1 MKTTCLPFT
10 LLVSSLA
17 LGALTTA
24 AETSAPAPDA
34 PSEPATEFGAKRPI
48 ARVATNVLR
57 EEIWQMPAAPEKI
70 FPLLCPV
77 LEYDWIPFWR
87 AQLIHSASGIAEK
100 GCIFET
106 RFPGSGRSIWV
117 CTHYAPPARI
127 EYTTFQ
133 EDGVLAR
140 LEITLR
146 ATADGTEMRWTRTW
160 HALDER
166 GAAALSHWDDTPYR
180 AMNQRLQ
187 ELLRHYLE
195 TGTMLRPAP
204 QP

>member
-10 LLVSSLA
+10 LLVGSFA
-17 LGALTTA
+17 LGAMTTA
-24 AETSAPAPDA
+24 ADTAAPAPVA
-34 PSEPATEFGAKRPI
+34 PPEPATEFGAHRPT

-57 EEIWQMPAAPEKI
+57 EEIWSMPAAPEKI

-87 AQLIHSASGIAEK
+87 AQLIHSASGVAEK

-106 RFPGSGRSIWV
+106 RFPDSGRSVWV
-117 CTHYAPPARI
+117 CTHYAPPTRI

-133 EDGVLAR
+133 ENGVLAR

-146 ATADGTEMRWTRTW
+146 ATAGGTEMRWTRTW

-166 GAAALSHWDDTPYR
+166 GAATLSRWDDQPYQ
-180 AMNQRLQ
+180 AMNHRLQ
-187 ELLRHYLE
+187 TLLRHYLE
-195 TGTMLRPAP
+195 TGTMLRLAP